1 MKCPSCGGEL
11 VAGSRFCKYCGSAIT
26 MQTTNDLESD
36 NKVNPVVGKPE
47 NQTNSQ
53 IQNIQSES
61 MTAES
66 DITKGCKIWFW
77 FVLIMN
83 AISALSSLALMSYSP
98 TAGMIGMISGI
109 VLCAGAAIIL
119 FKKKKVGFYMIAA
132 MAVIVL
138 IFNLTSGANAAV
150 SIIAAIANPIISYY
164 FVNKNANIIQ

>member
-53 IQNIQSES
+53 I
-61 MTAES
+61 
-66 DITKGCKIWFW
+66 
-77 FVLIMN
+77 LIG
-83 AISALSSLALMSYSP
+83 L
-98 TAGMIGMISGI
+98 ISGI